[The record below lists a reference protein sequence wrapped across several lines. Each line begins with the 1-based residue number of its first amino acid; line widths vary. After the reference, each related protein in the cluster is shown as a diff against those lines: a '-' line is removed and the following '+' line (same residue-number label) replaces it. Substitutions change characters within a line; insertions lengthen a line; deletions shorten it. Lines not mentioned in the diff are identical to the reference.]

1 MNLPR
6 IIGHRGAAGHLPENT
21 IVSFRKAFELGVHG
35 IELDVHL
42 SADGCVVVFHD
53 ETLDRMTNGWGAISD
68 YTSADLKKLTIDKTH
83 EIPTL
88 AEVFSE
94 CPNEILINIEI
105 KDSKATEAVVRLISQ
120 EIKSGRSDSNILV
133 SSFDWNILKLV
144 RAMNADIQLGVLT
157 EKNIDA
163 AIDFAQ
169 SIQALSIHPNH
180 RYLTDETVLKIREN
194 GYQIHTWTVNESADI
209 ERMKSLNVDAIIT
222 DFPDRI

>member
-1 MNLPR
+1 MNQPR

-42 SADGCVVVFHD
+42 STDGCVVVFHD
-53 ETLDRMTNGWGAISD
+53 ETLDRMTNGLGAISD

-120 EIKSGRSDSNILV
+120 EIKSGRSDSTILV

-157 EKNIDA
+157 EKNIDQ

-180 RYLTDETVLKIREN
+180 RALDAENASLIREK
-194 GYQIHTWTVNESADI
+194 GYQIHTWTVNEWADI